1 MSDDRRTYRDALAC
15 QDVVELVTDYLDGSL
30 EPQDRLLFE
39 EHLAFCDWCATYLEQ
54 FRETIRLTGTL
65 REKDVAPPIR
75 DELVRMFRDW
85 RQST

>member
-1 MSDDRRTYRDALAC
+1 MSDDHRTYRDALAC

-54 FRETIRLTGTL
+54 FRETIRLTGML
-65 REKDVAPPIR
+65 REEDIAPPIR
-75 DELVRMFRDW
+75 EEFVRMFRDW

>member
-1 MSDDRRTYRDALAC
+1 MNSDRYTYRDALAC
-15 QDVVELVTDYLDGSL
+15 QDVVELVTAYLDGSL

-65 REKDVAPPIR
+65 REEDVAPPVR
-75 DELVRMFRDW
+75 DEIVGMFRDW
-85 RQST
+85 RRKA